1 MGLAEVHGAEVP
13 TDALRNSS
21 HSPTCYPRGP
31 RLRCAPGQ
39 EDAAEGS
46 QNGDMLARRQRHRQ
60 GGARRL
66 RRDET
71 VNGGYG
77 RLGLDLAAC
86 GLRQPGRHA
95 RMKPNTRRCTLGL
108 STQRP
113 WGLCRASQYDWRVLL
128 AQKRCPDTG

>member
-21 HSPTCYPRGP
+21 HSPTCHPRGP
-31 RLRCAPGQ
+31 RPRCAPGQ
-39 EDAAEGS
+39 GDAAEEDQDG
-46 QNGDMLARRQRHRQ
+46 NMLARRQRHR
-60 GGARRL
+60 GGGGRRL

-71 VNGGYG
+71 VNGCYG
-77 RLGLDLAAC
+77 RLGSDLAAC
-86 GLRQPGRHA
+86 GLRQPGLSA
-95 RMKPNTRRCTLGL
+95 QMKPNARRCALGL

-113 WGLCRASQYDWRVLL
+113 WGLCRAPQYDWRVLL

>member
-1 MGLAEVHGAEVP
+1 MPYETALTLPP
-13 TDALRNSS
+13 TIPAI
-21 HSPTCYPRGP
+21 RGP
-31 RLRCAPGQ
+31 DAPWDKETQWRGG
-39 EDAAEGS
+39 ENGS
-46 QNGDMLARRQRHRQ
+46 ALARRQRHRG

-71 VNGGYG
+71 VDGCYG

-113 WGLCRASQYDWRVLL
+113 WGLCRAPQYDWRVLL